1 MNGEKLMPS
10 IEKKL
15 TQAEIFCQNY
25 EPELAI
31 SILNEVISDINS
43 TDIEIAEALNLKGI
57 TVDLAP
63 YLSEDQQNYSAL
75 IYFQKALR
83 YDPHNIYILF
93 NILSSFSCIDMMQD
107 YTQKNKSAF
116 INAYD
121 VLKNDLYDTL
131 NEELKNDLRKFSSK
145 YNKFREE

>member
-1 MNGEKLMPS
+1 MPS

-75 IYFQKALR
+75 IYF
-83 YDPHNIYILF
+83 
-93 NILSSFSCIDMMQD
+93 
-107 YTQKNKSAF
+107 
-116 INAYD
+116 
-121 VLKNDLYDTL
+121 
-131 NEELKNDLRKFSSK
+131 
-145 YNKFREE
+145 

>member
-1 MNGEKLMPS
+1 MS
-10 IEKKL
+10 IIEKKL

-31 SILNEVISDINS
+31 SILNEVITDSNS
-43 TDIEIAEALNLKGI
+43 TDSEIAEALNLKGI

-75 IYFQKALR
+75 IYFQRALK

-93 NILSSFSCIDMMQD
+93 NILSSFSCIDMMQE
-107 YTQKNKSAF
+107 YTQKNKSAC
-116 INAYD
+116 ICAYD
-121 VLKNDLYDTL
+121 VLNNDLYDSL
-131 NEELKNDLRKFSSK
+131 NEESKSKLHKFSSK
-145 YNKFREE
+145 YHEFQEERF

>member
-1 MNGEKLMPS
+1 MGEKIMS
-10 IEKKL
+10 IIEKKL

-31 SILNEVISDINS
+31 SILNEVITDSNS
-43 TDIEIAEALNLKGI
+43 TDSEIAEALTLKGR

-63 YLSEDQQNYSAL
+63 YLAEDQQNYSAL
-75 IYFQKALR
+75 IYFQKALE

-93 NILSSFSCIDMMQD
+93 NILSSFSCIDMMQE

-145 YNKFREE
+145 YNKFRE